1 MKAPR
6 LPCDRFGAVKL
17 YDITGTRRQI
27 GFPAPSLFSR
37 ALGSWKEDSGREEDG
52 GHSQLFHIRG
62 LWDCPRHQEEQP
74 TPRPPEAPP
83 KSWSASNCRY
93 APLTSSP
100 ARGHLA
106 CPAPQDSLALQHPR
120 PNLSFSAFPF
130 GIDLI
135 GRLIVRACRTQR
147 LPVLVLDLA
156 LWVQIPV
163 LPFGTCVTLGR
174 LLIVS
179 RPQFHHL

>member
-83 KSWSASNCRY
+83 KSWSALNCRY

-130 GIDLI
+130 GIISFLP
-135 GRLIVRACRTQR
+135 GEKGHVVELGKCRWAVRRAGLPPHRWKTSLAGVR
-147 LPVLVLDLA
+147 LPFA
-156 LWVQIPV
+156 IK
-163 LPFGTCVTLGR
+163 
-174 LLIVS
+174 
-179 RPQFHHL
+179 